1 MKKNERRRS
10 MYSKRFLTPRQLLEM
25 GLVMAKISCFT
36 FGGGWSILAQMQ
48 REFSEKRGWIGEEEL
63 MDFASVGRSLPG
75 IMILNNTTMFGY
87 RRGGVPGAII
97 ADIGLVLPPLA
108 VICIVTG
115 FYDAIKDNVWV
126 AKAMIGVR
134 AAVVPVILEA
144 TVKLGKKGL
153 VDKIA
158 WGIMLAAL
166 AASLFTPI
174 GNVAIVVLGAVAGL
188 LIKGGKRDAVS

>member
-1 MKKNERRRS
+1 MP
-10 MYSKRFLTPRQLLEM
+10 SKQMLSPRQMLEM
-25 GLVMAKISCFT
+25 GFVMAKISCFT

-48 REFSEKRGWIGEEEL
+48 KEFGEKRGWISEEEL

-87 RRGGVPGAII
+87 RMGGVPGAVI

-126 AKAMIGVR
+126 AKAMVGVR

-144 TVKLGKKGL
+144 CIKLGRKGL
-153 VDKIA
+153 VDKIT
-158 WGIMLAAL
+158 WGIMLLAL
-166 AASLFTPI
+166 GLSLFTSV
-174 GNVAIVVLGAVAGL
+174 GNVTVILLGAAAGL
-188 LIKGGKRDAVS
+188 LIRGGKKDAVS

>member
-1 MKKNERRRS
+1 
-10 MYSKRFLTPRQLLEM
+10 MYSKCSLTPRQLLEM

-87 RRGGVPGAII
+87 RMGGVPGAII

-126 AKAMIGVR
+126 AKAMVGVR

>member
-1 MKKNERRRS
+1 MSTQRLS
-10 MYSKRFLTPRQLLEM
+10 LRQMLEM

-48 REFSEKRGWIGEEEL
+48 KEFSEKRGWISEEEL

-87 RRGGVPGAII
+87 RLGGVLGAII
-97 ADIGLVLPPLA
+97 ADIGLVVPPLV

-115 FYDAIKDNVWV
+115 FYDAIKDNIWV
-126 AKAMIGVR
+126 AKAMVGVR

-158 WGIMLAAL
+158 LGIMLAAL
-166 AASLFTPI
+166 VLCLFTNV

-188 LIKGGKRDAVS
+188 LIRGGKKNAVS

>member
-1 MKKNERRRS
+1 MSTQRLS
-10 MYSKRFLTPRQLLEM
+10 LRQMLEM

-48 REFSEKRGWIGEEEL
+48 KEFSEKRGWISEEEL

-87 RRGGVPGAII
+87 RLGGVLGAII
-97 ADIGLVLPPLA
+97 ADIGLVVPPLV

-115 FYDAIKDNVWV
+115 FYDAIKDNIWV
-126 AKAMIGVR
+126 AKAMVGVR

-166 AASLFTPI
+166 VLCLFTRV

-188 LIKGGKRDAVS
+188 LIRGGKKNAVS